1 MVQNKLE
8 ENSKLTYDERR
19 KILRQ
24 QKSNIIEHKTEEV
37 IGDES
42 KNIEAV
48 KPKLISTVKSSMEV
62 EYTEEGIKLAYN
74 GLVEEKKHHDKHLI
88 DLKNGLK
95 DAGEMTP
102 ELIKLKE
109 DLQKITKIDQAE
121 KSKKEIEAVEERLE
135 VVNKEINEIKQEI
148 GTRLKL

>member
-1 MVQNKLE
+1 MVQDKKE
-8 ENSKLTYDERR
+8 ETSKLTYDERR
-19 KILRQ
+19 KILLQ
-24 QKSNIIEHKTEEV
+24 KKSNVIEHRTDEV
-37 IGDES
+37 KEGDE
-42 KNIEAV
+42 V
-48 KPKLISTVKSSMEV
+48 KEESKLISTVKSTMEV

-102 ELIKLKE
+102 ELTKLKE
-109 DLQKITKIDQAE
+109 DLQKIAKIDQAE
-121 KSKKEIEAVEERLE
+121 KSKKDIETTEERLK
-135 VVNKEINEIKQEI
+135 VVNKEIKEIKDEI